1 MGIFGPAGGVPGN
14 RGERPA
20 SGRPWGA
27 GPSQAY
33 PQGPVPLP
41 PASDR
46 PEGPLAQKEAAAF
59 ITDSLQALG
68 EGLLEAAAYAHGVGG
83 LYKVVEFVYRAS
95 QWERV
100 AEGDGGVNVQVPI
113 IRLGPGVELDVSVN
127 LADGSGTSG
136 PPLTVCLAPSGES
149 SVGVL
154 AIGRLEIDPAVDHAD
169 ARSDLRQPAQKRPSS
184 SVGTPPDA
192 SSGRAPFKS
201 AVVPPDASSG
211 RAPFKSAVVP
221 PDASSGRAPFK
232 SAVVPPDASS
242 GRAPFKSAVVPP
254 DASRWGFER
263 AGDTAEAYT
272 RRPTERVGRARL
284 VRLGVWSE
292 LPPGEPKARVA
303 AVQRLAEKELLPK
316 LRQRWRLLRYA
327 GVDFVV
333 GDYSA
338 MGLVVWVRLDDA
350 DQQPWQLLIGPDMAG
365 RLGICQV
372 K

>member
-201 AVVPPDASSG
+201 AVVPPDAS
-211 RAPFKSAVVP
+211 
-221 PDASSGRAPFK
+221 
-232 SAVVPPDASS
+232 
-242 GRAPFKSAVVPP
+242 
-254 DASRWGFER
+254 RWGFER